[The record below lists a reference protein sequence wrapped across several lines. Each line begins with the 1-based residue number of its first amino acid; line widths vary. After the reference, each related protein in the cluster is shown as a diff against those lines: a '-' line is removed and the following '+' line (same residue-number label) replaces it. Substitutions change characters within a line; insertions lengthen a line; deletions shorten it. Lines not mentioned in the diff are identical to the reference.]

1 MSKTETNATPKTP
14 KPKPHRLS
22 PGARGRLTLIGGT
35 AIDNRTRIEGR
46 PGQSRKV
53 TLPHVPFLDGK
64 DDGDE

>member
-1 MSKTETNATPKTP
+1 MSKTDTNATL
-14 KPKPHRLS
+14 KPKPRRLS

-53 TLPHVPFLDGK
+53 TLPHVPFLDE
-64 DDGDE
+64 DDGHE